1 MKLVGT
7 AGSFFKNPMV
17 THSQAH
23 ELKKNYPDLP
33 IYPVNDTYVKV
44 SLGWILDKV
53 CGYKGVAKGDV
64 GTYRNQA
71 LVIVNNGRA
80 TAEDVRAFSNEIKKV
95 VVEKTGIQIEEEV
108 QYIG

>member
-1 MKLVGT
+1 MSD
-7 AGSFFKNPMV
+7 A
-17 THSQAH
+17 
-23 ELKKNYPDLP
+23 
-33 IYPVNDTYVKV
+33 YVKV

-80 TAEDVRAFSNEIKKV
+80 TAEDVRAFANEIKKV